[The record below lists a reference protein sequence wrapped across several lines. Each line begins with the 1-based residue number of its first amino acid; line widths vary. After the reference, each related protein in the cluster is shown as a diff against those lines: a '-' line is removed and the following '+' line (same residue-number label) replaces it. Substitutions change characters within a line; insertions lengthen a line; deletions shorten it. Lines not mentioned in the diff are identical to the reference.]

1 MKTTNKILLVSSIAI
16 LTFIITMLVVVRY
29 NVNFVPATLNV
40 DRDAEIVGSMN
51 VVTEKREIGRFNSI
65 RASGGIYIELR
76 QGNETGL
83 TIEADDN
90 LVELIVTEVVDGVL
104 RIRLKESVKQHK
116 ALRMEVDF
124 VSLEAL
130 SGSSG
135 TRFTSPTGIVGP
147 ALLLNLSAG
156 ASVELNLDVEKL
168 NVDASSGA
176 QVNLS
181 GRVRDLFLDSSSGAL
196 VNARELKADNATV
209 DASSAAISHVF
220 ATNEMSIDASSGAR
234 VNYYGTPAT
243 LNKSASSG
251 GTIRAR

>member
-1 MKTTNKILLVSSIAI
+1 MKTTNKILLATFIAI
-16 LTFIITMLVVVRY
+16 LAIIITMLVVVRY
-29 NVNFVPATLNV
+29 NVNLVPATLNV

-65 RASGGIYIELR
+65 RASRGIHIELR

-104 RIRLKESVKQHK
+104 RIRLKESVRQHK
-116 ALRMEVDF
+116 VLRVNVDF

-147 ALLLNLSAG
+147 ALRLDLNSG

-176 QVNLS
+176 HVNLS
-181 GRVRDLFLDSSSGAL
+181 GSVSELFLDSSSGAL

-220 ATNEMSIDASSGAR
+220 ATDEMTIDASSGAR
-234 VNYYGTPAT
+234 VNYYGQPTT
-243 LNKSASSG
+243 LSKSASSG
-251 GTIRAR
+251 GTIRLR